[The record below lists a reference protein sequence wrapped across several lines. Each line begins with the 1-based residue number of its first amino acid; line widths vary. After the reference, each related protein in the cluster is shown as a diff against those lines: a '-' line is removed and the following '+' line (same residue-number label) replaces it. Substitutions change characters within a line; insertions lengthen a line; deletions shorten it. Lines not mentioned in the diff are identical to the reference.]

1 LTNHRNKSSKIREGG
16 KGAGSV
22 ILAIARGRWKG
33 GGKAIGL
40 LYLTVAGERK
50 GTKEKKKG
58 ARSI

>member
-33 GGKAIGL
+33 GKAIGL
-40 LYLTVAGERK
+40 LYLTVAGGRK